1 MVHLEDVRADKTAA
15 RAGETVTVY
24 AKVCRDPAE
33 YMTGARG
40 QIVASATRGD
50 IAWSGPTAYEFELL
64 PFPMVTPCTPE
75 VTFKF
80 TMPPT
85 GDITIQVSVF
95 TYDYF
100 GNLSTTPA
108 DTETVHIMNIQ
119 EGEIE
124 VEEGETVV
132 KEGEEYEEGEVVE
145 IEPDETIVTVIVY
158 DKNGKPFPN
167 ATVTIDGTSAKTGSE
182 GIIKFI
188 VPVNRRYRIYAE
200 YGEDCRVGTE
210 VYTSEAPLNVELRLP
225 CEPRDILSELMGSW
239 WFWAGVGILG
249 LALILPKK
257 SRAEELIEKV
267 AELELVER
275 LGKKAREVPSKV
287 AEKVVR

>member
-24 AKVCRDPAE
+24 AKVCRDSPE
-33 YMTGARG
+33 YMTGVRG
-40 QIVASATRGD
+40 QVVASAASGNV
-50 IAWSGPTAYEFELL
+50 AWSGPVAYRFELL
-64 PFPMVTPCTPE
+64 PFPVVTPCTPE

-80 TMPPT
+80 TMPPA
-85 GDITIQVSVF
+85 GDVTIQVSVY

-108 DTETVHIMNIQ
+108 DTKTVRIMNIQ

-132 KEGEEYEEGEVVE
+132 EEGEEYEEGEVVE
-145 IEPDETIVTVIVY
+145 IGPDETIVAVRVY

-167 ATVTIDGTSAKTGSE
+167 VTVTIDGTSAKTGSK
-182 GIIKFI
+182 GVVKFI
-188 VPVNRRYRIYAE
+188 VPVNRRYKVYAE
-200 YGEDCRVGTE
+200 YGDCRKGTE
-210 VYTSEAPLNVELRLP
+210 IYTGPSPLDIELQLP
-225 CEPRDILSELMGSW
+225 CEPRDILSEIIGSW
-239 WFWAGVGILG
+239 WFWVGLGIVG

-257 SRAEELIEKV
+257 SIAEELVEKM
-267 AELELVER
+267 AELELSER
-275 LGKKAREVPSKV
+275 LGKK
-287 AEKVVR
+287 VVR